1 MISSDLEEV
10 LGMSDRVMVMC
21 RGHST
26 TTLPAAEAD
35 KERVMALATG
45 VIVA

>member
-1 MISSDLEEV
+1 
-10 LGMSDRVMVMC
+10 MSDRVMVMC

-26 TTLPAAEAD
+26 ATLPVAEAD

-45 VIVA
+45 VAVA